1 MQMTEF
7 AMIALGMIVLA
18 IVFLVLPLRRVRNI
32 HAGQADENLQ
42 LLRAEMA
49 QLDIEEREGR
59 LPELASSM
67 RLELQR
73 RLLEEERAIAADGL
87 DAGDAG
93 SPGLG
98 SVGAGQDRVPVGAV
112 SPSTQRTLALR
123 WVLGLLILLGAVGLY
138 GWVGNP
144 LAIEVARTERA
155 ELNVGIDRINSM
167 VQRLE
172 QRLEKGPGTAQEW
185 QMLARSYAVLQ
196 RVTEALTAYAKALEM
211 DPNNAEVMLDY
222 ADILA
227 FQSKSAQGEPL
238 RLIEAALKIAP
249 DNLKGL
255 ALAGTAYFEV
265 GDFARAEQFWTQA
278 LQRVPPDTEV
288 ARQIQQSIDDARR
301 GALEK
306 KGAAAPGS

>member
-1 MQMTEF
+1 MTEF

-73 RLLEEERAIAADGL
+73 RLLEEERAIAADS
-87 DAGDAG
+87 ADAG
-93 SPGLG
+93 SSGLG
-98 SVGAGQDRVPVGAV
+98 SGGAGQDRVPVGTV
-112 SPSTQRTLALR
+112 SLLTQPTLALR
-123 WVLGLLILLGAVGLY
+123 WVLGLSILLGAVGLY

-155 ELNVGIDRINSM
+155 ELNVGIDRIASM

>member
-1 MQMTEF
+1 MTEF

-73 RLLEEERAIAADGL
+73 RLLEEERAIAADS
-87 DAGDAG
+87 ADAG
-93 SPGLG
+93 SSGLG
-98 SVGAGQDRVPVGAV
+98 SGGAGQDRVPVGTV
-112 SPSTQRTLALR
+112 SPLTQPTLALR
-123 WVLGLLILLGAVGLY
+123 WVLGLSILLGAVGLY

-155 ELNVGIDRINSM
+155 ELNVGIDRIASM